1 MGKLSENGSSDFSVD
16 RISTG
21 WLNMEREMRTREPAD
36 EQDEECW
43 QYVFDLALDSRPE
56 ALPIIDAIFGKST
69 AEQIE
74 SFEPALLYPF
84 TLDNVD
90 RVAPAFAGALLS
102 LPHLRRHF
110 LDSLAPTVETLGEWP
125 RIILRSI
132 LDGDPGEGSPFLFNA
147 AREETDA
154 ATVWG
159 LLRTAARTGS
169 ALPSES
175 QALLKV
181 PQKID
186 PYFLGMIAS
195 LVEADHTQFEDQLL
209 SQSLFVPSM
218 WSLDDEGVDSI
229 VSILRASRTMRALV
243 KRTFLYAAG
252 RNTASSVAIENAV
265 IDLLDG
271 DDSLDPDQLRLMQRL
286 EHDLRK
292 D

>member
-1 MGKLSENGSSDFSVD
+1 MGQLSNNGPSDFSVD

-21 WLNMEREMRTREPAD
+21 WLNVEREMRTREPAD

-43 QYVFDLALDSRPE
+43 QYVFDLVLDARPE
-56 ALPIIDAIFGKST
+56 ALQIIDAIFGKST
-69 AEQIE
+69 AQQIE
-74 SFEPALLYPF
+74 AFEPALLYPF
-84 TLDNVD
+84 ILDNVD
-90 RVAPAFAGALLS
+90 RVAPAFAEALLS

-110 LDSLAPTVETLGEWP
+110 LDSLEPLVGALGEWP
-125 RIILRSI
+125 RIMVRSI
-132 LDGDPGEGSPFLFNA
+132 LDGDSGEGAPLMFTV

-159 LLRTAARTGS
+159 LLRTAARGGS
-169 ALPSES
+169 VLPSES

-181 PQKID
+181 PHKID
-186 PYFLGMIAS
+186 PHYLGMIAS

-209 SQSLFVPSM
+209 SQLLFAPSM
-218 WSLDDEGVDSI
+218 WSLSDESGDSVI
-229 VSILRASRTMRALV
+229 SILRASRTMRALV

-252 RNTASSVAIENAV
+252 RNTASSVAIEIAV

-271 DDSLDPDQLRLMQRL
+271 DDSPDPDQLRLMQRL
-286 EHDLRK
+286 EHELRK